1 MRSTRMLIALTA
13 GTALALTGCGRDEGG
28 SGDAAAPETGADVS
42 MEDVTGEI
50 DVWAM
55 GAEGEKLPGLAA
67 QFEEAHE
74 GVTVNV
80 TAIPWD
86 SAHDK
91 FTTSITAGTTP
102 DVAMVGTTWMGEFAG
117 LDALDPAPGSIDSAK
132 FFEGA
137 QETAVVDGT
146 AYGVPWYVETRL
158 VYYRTDIAEQAGY
171 TEVPTDWEGFKQMA
185 ADMQSKGGA
194 DWGISLQPGGVGS
207 WQTVLPLAWTNG
219 AEIATEDAYQFNT
232 PETVE
237 AVEYF
242 QSFFTDGIANP
253 APPEG
258 QTEADFTSGTVPM
271 FISGPWM
278 RSLVEDMGGE
288 GFAEK
293 YDVAPIP
300 VPEGGSSS
308 SFVGGSNLAVFKDTE
323 NRDTAWAFVE
333 WLTEP
338 ETQVSW
344 FEETTNLP
352 SVQTA
357 WEDDALAADEKLAA
371 FGTQLETAQ
380 APPTFSTW
388 EEVVT
393 SFDTAMEQV
402 AKAGADPQEVLD
414 GVQAQA
420 ESIGTGQ

>member
-13 GTALALTGCGRDEGG
+13 GTALVLTGCGRDDGG
-28 SGDAAAPETGADVS
+28 SGTDAAPETGEEVS
-42 MEDVTGEI
+42 TEDVTGEI

-55 GAEGEKLPGLAA
+55 GAEGEKLPELAA

-117 LDALDPAPGSIDSAK
+117 LDALDPAPGSIDASK

-232 PETVE
+232 PETTE

-253 APPEG
+253 SPPEG

-308 SFVGGSNLAVFKDTE
+308 SFVGGSNLAVFKETE
-323 NRDTAWAFVE
+323 NRDTAWAFVD

-344 FEETTNLP
+344 FEATTNLP

-357 WEDDALAADEKLAA
+357 WEDEALAADEKLQA

-380 APPTFSTW
+380 APPSFPTW

-402 AKAGADPQEVLD
+402 AKAEADPQEVLD
-414 GVQAQA
+414 DVQTQA

>member
-13 GTALALTGCGRDEGG
+13 GTALVLTGCGRDEGG
-28 SGDAAAPETGADVS
+28 SGEAAAPETGADVS
-42 MEDVTGEI
+42 MEEVSGEI

-55 GAEGEKLPGLAA
+55 GAEGEKLPDLAA

-117 LDALDPAPGSIDSAK
+117 LDALDPAPGSIDTSK
-132 FFEGA
+132 FFGGA

-171 TEVPTDWEGFKQMA
+171 TEVPSDWEGFKQMA

-194 DWGISLQPGGVGS
+194 EWGISLQPGGVGS

-219 AEIATEDAYQFNT
+219 AEIATEDSYQFNT

-258 QTEADFTSGTVPM
+258 QTEADFTSGTVPI

-323 NRDTAWAFVE
+323 NRDTAWAFVD

-338 ETQVSW
+338 ETQVAW

-352 SVQTA
+352 SVQEA
-357 WEDDALAADEKLAA
+357 WEDEALTADDKLGV

-380 APPTFSTW
+380 APPSFPTW

-393 SFDTAMEQV
+393 AFDTAMEQV
-402 AKAGADPQEVLD
+402 AKAEADPQQVLD
-414 GVQAQA
+414 DVQAQA

>member
-1 MRSTRMLIALTA
+1 MRSTRMLIALAA
-13 GTALALTGCGRDEGG
+13 GTALVLTGCGRDEG
-28 SGDAAAPETGADVS
+28 SGEAAAPETGADVS

-55 GAEGEKLPGLAA
+55 GAEGEKLPDLAA

-117 LDALDPAPGSIDSAK
+117 LDALDPAPGSIDAAA

-185 ADMQSKGGA
+185 ADMQSEGGA

-219 AEIATEDAYQFNT
+219 AEIATDDAYQFNT

-308 SFVGGSNLAVFKDTE
+308 SFVGGSNLAVFKDTD

-357 WEDDALAADEKLAA
+357 WEDEALAVDEKLAA

-380 APPTFSTW
+380 APPSFPTW

-402 AKAGADPQEVLD
+402 AKADADPQEVLD

>member
-1 MRSTRMLIALTA
+1 MRSTRMLFAIAA
-13 GTALALTGCGRDEGG
+13 GTALVLTGCGRDEGG
-28 SGDAAAPETGADVS
+28 SGPAAAPETGADVS
-42 MEDVTGEI
+42 IEDVTGEI

-55 GAEGEKLPGLAA
+55 GAEGEKLPALAA

-117 LDALDPAPGSIDSAK
+117 LDALDPAPGSIDTSK

-158 VYYRTDIAEQAGY
+158 VYFRSDIAEQAGY

-219 AEIATEDAYQFNT
+219 AEIATEDAYQFNS

-258 QTEADFTSGTVPM
+258 QTEADFTSGAVPM

-288 GFAEK
+288 GFAEM
-293 YDVAPIP
+293 YDVAPLP

-352 SVQTA
+352 SVQSA
-357 WEDDALAADEKLAA
+357 WEDEALAVDAKLAA

-380 APPTFSTW
+380 APPSFPTW

-402 AKAGADPQEVLD
+402 AKAEADPQEVLD

>member
-1 MRSTRMLIALTA
+1 MRSTRMLIALAA
-13 GTALALTGCGRDEGG
+13 GTALALTGCGREDGG
-28 SGDAAAPETGADVS
+28 SGEAAAPETGADIS
-42 MEDVTGEI
+42 AEEVTGEI

-55 GAEGEKLPGLAA
+55 GAEGEKLPALAA

-117 LDALDPAPGSIDSAK
+117 LDALDPAPGSIDSSK

-185 ADMQSKGGA
+185 ADMKSKGGA
-194 DWGISLQPGGVGS
+194 KWGISLQPGGVGS

-242 QSFFTDGIANP
+242 QSFFTDGIADP
-253 APPEG
+253 APPAD
-258 QTEADFTSGTVPM
+258 QTVPDFTSGTVPM

-288 GFAEK
+288 GFADK

-300 VPEGGSSS
+300 VPEGGSTS

-357 WEDDALAADEKLAA
+357 WEDEALAADEKLAA

-380 APPTFSTW
+380 APPSFSTW

-393 SFDTAMEQV
+393 FLDTALEQV

>member
-1 MRSTRMLIALTA
+1 MRSTRMMLALTA
-13 GTALALTGCGRDEGG
+13 GTALVLTGCGRDDGG
-28 SGDAAAPETGADVS
+28 SGSDAAPETGEEIS
-42 MEDVTGEI
+42 TEDVAGEI

-55 GAEGEKLPGLAA
+55 GAEGEKLPDLAE
-67 QFEEAHE
+67 QFEEAHD

-117 LDALDPAPGSIDSAK
+117 LDALDPAPGSIDSAA

-158 VYYRTDIAEQAGY
+158 VYYRTDIAEEAGY
-171 TEVPTDWEGFKQMA
+171 TEVPTDWEGFRQMA
-185 ADMQSKGGA
+185 ADMQEKGGA
-194 DWGISLQPGGVGS
+194 EWGISLQPGGVGS

-219 AEIATEDAYQFNT
+219 AEVATEDAYQFNT
-232 PETVE
+232 PEVAE
-237 AVEYF
+237 AVEYY

-253 APPEG
+253 SPPEG
-258 QTEADFTSGTVPM
+258 QTEADFTSGDVPM

-278 RSLVEDMGGE
+278 RGIVEDMGGE
-288 GFAEK
+288 GFAEQ

-308 SFVGGSNLAVFKDTE
+308 SFVGGSNLAVFQQTD

-338 ETQVSW
+338 ETQVTW
-344 FEETTNLP
+344 FEETANLP
-352 SVQTA
+352 SVQSA
-357 WEDDALAADEKLAA
+357 WEDDALASDEKLTA

-380 APPTFSTW
+380 APPSFPTW

-393 SFDTAMEQV
+393 SFDTEMEKV
-402 AKAGADPQEVLD
+402 AKAEADPQEALD
-414 GVQAQA
+414 AVQAQA

>member
-1 MRSTRMLIALTA
+1 MRSTTMLVALTT
-13 GTALALTGCGRDEGG
+13 GTALVLTGCGRE
-28 SGDAAAPETGADVS
+28 SGDAGSDAAPQTGEAIA
-42 MEDVTGEI
+42 EENVTGEI

-55 GAEGEKLPGLAA
+55 GAEGEKLPELAA
-67 QFEEAHE
+67 QFEEANE

-80 TAIPWD
+80 TAVPWD

-91 FTTSITAGTTP
+91 FTTSIAAETTP

-117 LDALDPAPGSIDSAK
+117 LGALDPAPGTIDSTK

-137 QETAVVDGT
+137 QGTTVVDGT

-171 TEVPTDWEGFKQMA
+171 TEVPTDWAGFHQMA
-185 ADMQSKGGA
+185 ADLQSEGGA

-219 AEIATEDAYQFNT
+219 AEIATEEAYQFDT

-258 QTEADFTSGTVPM
+258 QTEADFTSGAVPM

-278 RSLVEDMGGE
+278 MSIVEEMGGE
-288 GFAEK
+288 GFEDK

-300 VPEGGSSS
+300 MPEGGTPA
-308 SFVGGSNLAVFKDTE
+308 SFVGGSNLAVFQNTD
-323 NRDTAWAFVE
+323 NRDTSWAFVE

-338 ETQVSW
+338 ETQVEW
-344 FEETTNLP
+344 YELTTDLP
-352 SVQTA
+352 SVQAA
-357 WEDDALAADEKLAA
+357 WDAEALSGDAKLSA
-371 FGTQLETAQ
+371 FGTALETAQ
-380 APPTFSTW
+380 APPSFPTW

-393 SFDTAMEQV
+393 SFDTEMEKV
-402 AKAGADPQEVLD
+402 AKADLDPQAALEA
-414 GVQAQA
+414 VQASA
-420 ESIGTGQ
+420 EAIRTGQ

>member
-13 GTALALTGCGRDEGG
+13 GAALALTGCGRDDGG

-42 MEDVTGEI
+42 AENITGEI

-117 LDALDPAPGSIDSAK
+117 LDALDPAPGSIDASK

-185 ADMQSKGGA
+185 A
-194 DWGISLQPGGVGS
+194 
-207 WQTVLPLAWTNG
+207 
-219 AEIATEDAYQFNT
+219 E
-232 PETVE
+232 
-237 AVEYF
+237 EYF

-357 WEDDALAADEKLAA
+357 WEDEALAADEKLAA
-371 FGTQLETAQ
+371 FGTQLESAQ
-380 APPTFSTW
+380 APPSFPTW

-402 AKAGADPQEVLD
+402 AKAEADPQEVLD
-414 GVQAQA
+414 GVQVQA

>member
-13 GTALALTGCGRDEGG
+13 GTALVLTGCGRDDGG
-28 SGDAAAPETGADVS
+28 SGTDAAPETGEEVS
-42 MEDVTGEI
+42 TEDVTGEI

-55 GAEGEKLPGLAA
+55 GAEGEKLPELAA
-67 QFEEAHE
+67 QFEEAHD

-171 TEVPTDWEGFKQMA
+171 AEVPTDWEGFKQMA
-185 ADMQSKGGA
+185 ADLQSEGGA

-253 APPEG
+253 SPPEG
-258 QTEADFTSGTVPM
+258 QTEADFTSGAVPM

-288 GFAEK
+288 GFADK

-308 SFVGGSNLAVFKDTE
+308 SFVGGSNLAVFKETE

-344 FEETTNLP
+344 FEATTNLP
-352 SVQTA
+352 SVQSA
-357 WEDDALAADEKLAA
+357 WEDEALAADEKLGA

-380 APPTFSTW
+380 APPSFPTW

-402 AKAGADPQEVLD
+402 AKAEADPQEVLD
-414 GVQAQA
+414 DVQTQA

>member
-1 MRSTRMLIALTA
+1 MRSTRTLIALTA
-13 GTALALTGCGRDEGG
+13 GTALVLAGCGRDDGE
-28 SGDAAAPETGADVS
+28 SGTDAAPETGEEVS
-42 MEDVTGEI
+42 TEDVTGEI

-55 GAEGEKLPGLAA
+55 GAEGEKLPDLAA

-117 LDALDPAPGSIDSAK
+117 LDALDPAPGSIDAAK

-146 AYGVPWYVETRL
+146 SYGVPWYVETRL

-258 QTEADFTSGTVPM
+258 QTEADFTSGAVPM

-288 GFAEK
+288 GFADK

-323 NRDTAWAFVE
+323 NRDTAWAFVQ

-338 ETQVSW
+338 ETQVDW
-344 FEETTNLP
+344 FEATTNLP
-352 SVQTA
+352 SVQAA
-357 WEDDALAADEKLAA
+357 WEDEALSADEKLGA

-380 APPTFSTW
+380 APPSFPTW

-402 AKAGADPQEVLD
+402 AKAEADPQEVLD
-414 GVQAQA
+414 DVQTQA